1 MKPLIFVSHV
11 NEEADVAKWLSDS
24 ISQLLLGGV
33 QFFVSS
39 DGTAIVGG
47 DPWLSKIEQGLRDA
61 SIVLVL
67 CSSRSVQ
74 RPWVN
79 FEAGGAWI
87 AGKRVVPIC
96 HAGMRPAGLP
106 EPLRT
111 LQAYDLLKRKDL
123 DALVGL
129 LASEAGL
136 KTPKFDSAELLAN
149 IPATSTIAGPE
160 NGPTAAA
167 LGNAPPGEDAGPVGD
182 VLIGYDKQSI
192 TSDLHTYSLNVSMA
206 WRGPRDQDFFNIC
219 LLWPRA
225 IKISKLVG
233 FEKGEETEIDG
244 VLYDELSLFV
254 DKRLWPKKTI
264 KAIGG
269 KAAAQLEYVFDSPTH
284 MQVHGNLKPKSYRLF
299 YKLYSQE
306 FPPVEGEVSFKDLNI
321 Y

>member
-1 MKPLIFVSHV
+1 MKPLIFVSHI

-67 CSSRSVQ
+67 CSSCSVQ

-96 HAGMRPAGLP
+96 HAGMHPAGLP

-111 LQAYDLLKRKDL
+111 LQAYDLLKRKDIE
-123 DALVGL
+123 ALVGL

-136 KTPKFDSAELLAN
+136 KTPKFDSGELLAN
-149 IPATSTIAGPE
+149 IPDSSTMAEPE
-160 NGPTAAA
+160 NKMTAA
-167 LGNAPPGEDAGPVGD
+167 LDYAPIGEDAGPVGD
-182 VLIGYDKQSI
+182 VVIGYDKQSI
-192 TSDLHTYSLNVSMA
+192 TSELHTYSLNVSVM
-206 WRGPRDQDFFNIC
+206 WWGPRDQDFFNIC

-225 IKISKLVG
+225 IKIAKLVG
-233 FEKGEETEIDG
+233 FEKGEEMEIDG
-244 VLYDELSLFV
+244 ILYDELSLFV

-264 KAIGG
+264 RAIGG
-269 KAAAQLEYVFDSPTH
+269 KAAAQIEYVFDSPTH
-284 MQVHGNLKPKSYRLF
+284 MQVHSHLKPKSYRLF